1 MQIYAPSEKKPF
13 VSIAGEWSG
22 LMEAKWHDK
31 NVIFALL
38 HLYNRSLFKL
48 FFFCNFQYVCVILLI
63 EICIAKHFLITP
75 NFSLNVYN

>member
-48 FFFCNFQYVCVILLI
+48 FFFL
-63 EICIAKHFLITP
+63 
-75 NFSLNVYN
+75 